1 MSKADSTRYV
11 CSECGYTSTKWLGKC
26 PQCGV
31 WNTFSE
37 ETVSQKALAKG
48 DSCSA
53 ASVSLDSVPSQGEFR
68 FESGIAELDRVLG
81 GGIVNSSSV
90 LVGGEPGIGKSTL
103 MLQMASMCSSR
114 RSVLYISGEESASQ
128 VKQRAQ
134 RLGLD
139 LKRISILCNTKCE
152 EICHVLMNEKPQV
165 AVIDS
170 LQTLEGEDSS
180 SAAGSVSQMRNCC
193 LEITNTAKAS
203 GTSVFFIGHVTKEG
217 TIAGPKIIEHM
228 VDTVVYFELVSSG
241 VRLIR
246 AAKNRFGS
254 VDEIG
259 IFTMS
264 ENGLEGVKDPSSFF
278 ISQREDDKLPP
289 GIAFTSIVE
298 GSRTFLVEI
307 QALVVEAKSG
317 YTRVYSDRIESSRVT
332 KIAAILERH
341 AGVRLSDKDIYI
353 NVAGG
358 VKVNEVAVELALAMA
373 LFSAAANVILP
384 SKTVCFGELSLAG
397 EVRPVSF
404 PERRLKAA
412 AEMGFDRAVASS
424 GTKTKTGIVIAGC
437 KKIKDAVLLP
447 FEKC

>member
-1 MSKADSTRYV
+1 MSKDDSKRFV

-31 WNTFSE
+31 WNTFQE
-37 ETVSQKALAKG
+37 EAVQVGKSGKA
-48 DSCSA
+48 DTCNA
-53 ASVSLDSVPSQGEFR
+53 ASVSLENVPYEGEFR
-68 FESGIAELDRVLG
+68 YESGMDELDRVLG

-103 MLQMASMCSSR
+103 MLQVASLCSSR
-114 RSVLYISGEESASQ
+114 RKVLYVSGEESASQ
-128 VKQRAQ
+128 VRQRAE

-139 LKRISILCNTKCE
+139 LKRINILCNTKSQ

-165 AVIDS
+165 AIIDS
-170 LQTLEGEDSS
+170 LQTLISDETQSC
-180 SAAGSVSQMRNCC
+180 AGSVTQMKTCC

-203 GTSVFFIGHVTKEG
+203 STAVFFIGHVTKEG

-228 VDTVVYFELVSSG
+228 VDTVLYFEQASMG
-241 VRLIR
+241 IRLIR

-264 ENGLEGVKDPSSFF
+264 DRGLEGVKDPSSFF

-289 GIAFTSIVE
+289 GIAFTAISE

-317 YTRVYSDRIESSRVT
+317 YTRVYSDKIESSRVT
-332 KIAAILERH
+332 KVAAILERH
-341 AGVRLSDKDIYI
+341 ANIRLGDKDIYV

-373 LFSAAANVILP
+373 LYSAALNESLP

-404 PERRLKAA
+404 TERRLKAA
-412 AEMGFDRAVASS
+412 SEMGFTKAIVAS
-424 GTKTKTGIVIAGC
+424 GIKA
-437 KKIKDAVLLP
+437 KSKIKLQECSKIKEA
-447 FEKC
+447 FTQQM